1 MVKKYAG
8 NGLTLLCGFSLWL
21 LAACSSTGGHDK
33 ASLAGPDNASCPP
46 VEEMVQAA
54 DSDYGRNFL
63 GRVSAQVSYP
73 ADALDAGQVGVVLL
87 CARLDRK
94 GRVHDGR
101 IADGSGYP
109 LLDGAALMAL
119 GTLESAAE
127 KAPLPDDLAPGQKQ
141 VWIAFP
147 VNFKPEPRDGVSYRT
162 APAVRPCKDSGTDE
176 GEIGAKAVNPEDW
189 GNFPSQFSNAVRK
202 ELAYPA
208 QAFEAKVSGSAL
220 LCVSLDRDSHLLG
233 VSISR
238 SSGSPLL
245 DGAALGALG
254 LIQLKSE
261 IPGLP
266 DLVLREHDGVTFNQ
280 EIDWKP

>member
-1 MVKKYAG
+1 MVKKYAE
-8 NGLTLLCGFSLWL
+8 NGLVLLCGFSWWL
-21 LAACSSTGGHDK
+21 LAGCSLFGGQDK
-33 ASLAGPDNASCPP
+33 TSIAGPDNASCPP
-46 VEEMVQAA
+46 AEQMVQAA
-54 DSDYGRNFL
+54 DSDYGRSFL
-63 GRVSAQVSYP
+63 SRFSGHVSYP

-101 IADGSGYP
+101 IVAGSGYP

-119 GTLESAAE
+119 GGLESAAE
-127 KAPLPDDLAPGQKQ
+127 RAPLPDDLAPGQKE

-147 VNFKPEPRDGVSYRT
+147 VNFKPEPRDGVSYQT
-162 APAVRPCKDSGTDE
+162 ATENRPCKDSGTDE
-176 GEIGAKAVNPEDW
+176 GAAGAKVVNPEDW

-208 QAFEAKVSGSAL
+208 QAFEAKISGSAL

-254 LIQLKSE
+254 LMQLKSE
-261 IPGLP
+261 IPVLP